1 MRYKLKVLSP
11 VHIGTGTR
19 LSSLDGAYFRGR
31 WYRISLDKVL
41 RAVPDQALL
50 SDALGSRDFSWETW
64 LRGNLP
70 GAPLED
76 LSSYSLKSP
85 ALEGRY
91 ELREAVKT
99 SALKPY
105 IPGSS
110 VKGAIR
116 TALLWRMAKDDPS
129 KLISSLRVR
138 GSDRRERA
146 DDTVEAAFL
155 GGDPHYDILRA
166 LRVRD
171 SSCEELERMEVGLVW
186 VYTLRDGRLERKV
199 EEGREHKT
207 FVEWLTDDAELEMD
221 ISVDEDLLS
230 SPLGERLG
238 FAGRAELVRGF
249 AEVCNDYAREIIS
262 RELEFYSSY
271 GGEELR
277 PIAAFY
283 QELEVPEDGFLL
295 NIGWGG
301 GWETKTLGGLLEEVL
316 GEDGFRKLR
325 TKYSLG
331 RNPRTGR
338 IDLDAPFPK
347 TRRIAYDLRGPYW
360 PLGWVR
366 LSTSGS
372 AESPGG

>member
-19 LSSLDGAYFRGR
+19 LSPLDGAYFRGR

-41 RAVPDQALL
+41 RAVSDPLLL
-50 SDALGSRDFSWETW
+50 SNALGNRTFSWEAW
-64 LRGNLP
+64 LGENMP
-70 GAPLED
+70 GIPLED
-76 LSSYSLKSP
+76 LSLYSVKSP
-85 ALEGRY
+85 VLEGRY
-91 ELREAVKT
+91 ELREAVKAPT
-99 SALKPY
+99 FEPY

-110 VKGAIR
+110 IKGAIR

-129 KLISSLRVR
+129 KLISSLWNR
-138 GSDRRERA
+138 GDYRRERA
-146 DDTVEAAFL
+146 DDAVEAKFL
-155 GGDPHYDILRA
+155 GGDPHRDVLRA

-199 EEGREHKT
+199 EEGREHKV
-207 FVEWLTDDAELEMD
+207 FVEWFTEDAELEVD
-221 ISVDEDLLS
+221 ISVDEGLLS
-230 SPLGERLG
+230 GPIGEELG
-238 FAGRAELVRGF
+238 FVGRADLVRRF
-249 AEVCNDYAREIIS
+249 AEACNDYAKEVIA

-277 PIAAFY
+277 PIVAFY
-283 QELEVPEDGFLL
+283 KELEVPEDGFLL

-301 GWETKTLGGLLEEVL
+301 GWETKTLGGLLEEAL

-325 TKYSLG
+325 MTYSLG
-331 RNPRTGR
+331 RSPRTRR

-372 AESPGG
+372 AKFPGG